1 MPIKLNSTG
10 GGSVTIDVPSMS
22 TANTLTLPAITGN
35 VITSSDSNTVTQT
48 MINRSSFY
56 GGFGPAFEAYLSGST
71 QALTTSAT
79 WYKVTLNAESYDTA
93 SCFDSTTNYRFT
105 PNIAGYYHITAQ
117 GYIDYSTT
125 SPIRMRLSVYKN
137 GVGFKETIVTQPSAI
152 YGTLNMSN
160 LIYMNGSSDYLELY
174 SLQQGGSGAYLIA
187 GAAYTYMSGFLARP
201 A

>member
-56 GGFGPAFEAYLSGST
+56 GGFGPAFHAYRTSSDQTGT
-71 QALTTSAT
+71 QNT
-79 WYKVTLNAESYDTA
+79 YVKVQFNAEDFDTA
-93 SCFDSTTNYRFT
+93 GCYDSSTNYRFT
-105 PNIAGYYHITAQ
+105 PNVAGYY
-117 GYIDYSTT
+117 YIYATVINNPSSGTQT
-125 SPIRMRLSVYKN
+125 QLVTRFYKN
-137 GVGFKETIVTQPSAI
+137 GGPTIP
-152 YGTLNMSN
+152 YGN
-160 LIYMNGSSDYLELY
+160 LVLSSGLGGGTSTALSQLLYMNGSTDYVEVYQY
-174 SLQQGGSGAYLIA
+174 STAAVPTYQQNSCFGGY
-187 GAAYTYMSGFLARP
+187 LARP